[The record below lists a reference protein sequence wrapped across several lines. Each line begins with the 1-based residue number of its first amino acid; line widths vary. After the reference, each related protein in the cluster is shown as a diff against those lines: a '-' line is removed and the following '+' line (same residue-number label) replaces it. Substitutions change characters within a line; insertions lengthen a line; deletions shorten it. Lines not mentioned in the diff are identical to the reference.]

1 LGYLLLGRRRD
12 LHQALL
18 QSHALWQAARTV
30 PQIFRKLCEA
40 ACDAAGDYHG
50 VEVRYYDLLPD
61 KGWQCNIG
69 DIAKLVDPASADL
82 FLTVQG
88 TMDLNLD
95 TDSLNINNYH

>member
-1 LGYLLLGRRRD
+1 MHFGKLLGQFHRY
-12 LHQALL
+12 
-18 QSHALWQAARTV
+18 SGNCARIIK
-30 PQIFRKLCEA
+30 PREA

-95 TDSLNINNYH
+95 TDSLNINNYHEL